1 MLTPGDSVCVRLTY
15 KMAKFRSK
23 SFANVQFDLDIKG
36 TLPSSRLP
44 GVIKEQ
50 LMSFSYKFA
59 GVVPIYRIPRV
70 RDSISSSGIYYFILF
85 ISVEWKLNSQI
96 WIEIQDIPG
105 RLEALVGR
113 VPVFHLIVLEAW
125 NMDLLF
131 LNERNYNIDA
141 YLSNAT
147 LLL

>member
-1 MLTPGDSVCVRLTY
+1 MDNNLYLGFVSLCKFICGGKTGLDPGNRLELRMLTPPGDSVCVRLTY

-59 GVVPIYRIPRV
+59 GDVPIQDP
-70 RDSISSSGIYYFILF
+70 SG
-85 ISVEWKLNSQI
+85 
-96 WIEIQDIPG
+96 
-105 RLEALVGR
+105 
-113 VPVFHLIVLEAW
+113 
-125 NMDLLF
+125 
-131 LNERNYNIDA
+131 
-141 YLSNAT
+141 
-147 LLL
+147 